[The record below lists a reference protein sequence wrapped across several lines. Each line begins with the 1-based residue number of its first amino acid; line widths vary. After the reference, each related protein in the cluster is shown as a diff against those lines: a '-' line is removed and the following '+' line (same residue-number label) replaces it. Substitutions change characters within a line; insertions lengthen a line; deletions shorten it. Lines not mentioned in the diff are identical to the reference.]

1 MNPKVS
7 MLVPAF
13 KDSYL
18 SQSINSL
25 LSQTYDNFSIT
36 VVDDASPN
44 NIEGIVKSFSS
55 DRLKYYRNPQNI
67 GGHNLVANWNSMLK
81 YAEDADLVVLAS
93 DDDIYHPAFYPL

>member
-55 DRLKYYRNPQNI
+55 DRLK
-67 GGHNLVANWNSMLK
+67 
-81 YAEDADLVVLAS
+81 
-93 DDDIYHPAFYPL
+93 

>member
-36 VVDDASPN
+36 VVVMMLRLIISRVLSSHLAQTSL
-44 NIEGIVKSFSS
+44 NIIEI
-55 DRLKYYRNPQNI
+55 LKI
-67 GGHNLVANWNSMLK
+67 SEA
-81 YAEDADLVVLAS
+81 
-93 DDDIYHPAFYPL
+93 II